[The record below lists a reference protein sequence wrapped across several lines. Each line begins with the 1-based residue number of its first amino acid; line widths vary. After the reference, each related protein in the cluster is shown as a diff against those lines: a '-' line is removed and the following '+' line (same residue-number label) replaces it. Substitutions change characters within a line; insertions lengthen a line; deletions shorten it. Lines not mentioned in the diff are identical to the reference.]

1 MQRAVEGYRIEGAA
15 GFHTVVDTLNAQNEL
30 TEAETVR
37 TNLEFTR
44 DAEVFAIAAS
54 LARLGPAP
62 TQVSAL
68 R

>member
-1 MQRAVEGYRIEGAA
+1 MGAA